1 MGGGLAASGEATM
14 LVRRVR
20 AAYAA
25 VLAVLLSAPASA
37 EVGAPAPIHPRVETA
52 LANITTLTRP
62 GQDGFAT
69 IWDGNKYVQCR
80 RMPDQ
85 ALRCE
90 AAGALMQPSLGR
102 VLVPERI
109 ARLTALGWHLDP
121 SFGNYVQA
129 FPAGMPVSEA
139 AERII
144 QALGEGYG
152 ADLANLEVQTD
163 WLRSEPCP
171 PRNGASQNLAGMI
184 SDAPGMAATAV
195 YGCAYRPKP
204 DQTPS
209 PLVRAGADLITIYGA
224 RVSGEIQRL
233 RVNIDRRIFVVL
245 DTGGGYIQCA
255 PQPTPPAIYCEA
267 QSAES
272 WPVLARILTPDRV
285 ARLHATGFADPGRAP
300 NYWKTYPIAE
310 LSDAAIANELLT
322 VLYEVYG
329 YNGAPKLK
337 FATEKGRS

>member
-1 MGGGLAASGEATM
+1 M
-14 LVRRVR
+14 LVGRLR

-25 VLAVLLSAPASA
+25 MLAVLLSAPGSA
-37 EVGAPAPIHPRVETA
+37 EVGPPAPIRPRVETA
-52 LANITTLTRP
+52 LANLTTLTRP
-62 GQDGFAT
+62 GQDGYAT

-102 VLVPERI
+102 VLGPERI
-109 ARLTALGWHLDP
+109 ARLTALGWNLDP
-121 SFGNYVQA
+121 GFGNYVQA
-129 FPAGMPVSEA
+129 FPAGMPVGEA
-139 AERII
+139 ADRII
-144 QALGEGYG
+144 QTLGEGYG

-171 PRNGASQNLAGMI
+171 PRNGPSQNLAGMI
-184 SDAPGMAATAV
+184 SDDPAMAATAV
-195 YGCAYRPKP
+195 YGCAYRPEP
-204 DQTPS
+204 DRES
-209 PLVRAGADLITIYGA
+209 AALVRAATDLIKVYGA

-233 RVNIDRRIFVVL
+233 RVNVDRRIYVVL
-245 DTGGGYIQCA
+245 DTGGGYVQCA
-255 PQPTPPAIYCEA
+255 PQSAPPAIYCEA

-300 NYWKTYPIAE
+300 NYWKSYPIAE
-310 LSDAAIANELLT
+310 LSDAAIADELLT
-322 VLYEVYG
+322 LLYEVYG
-329 YNGAPKLK
+329 YNGVPKLR
-337 FATEKGRS
+337 FATEKGRG